1 MLLQRLVELTERP
14 SFAHTPTLYARVPVR
29 YVIELK
35 PDGTLETP
43 YLTDTAD
50 PTDRSTRRGQPRLM
64 PQLQRSSGIKP
75 LLLGDKA
82 DYVLGYSTAD
92 GKVDRAHSC
101 HEAFLSLVDRC
112 AEATEEPIVLAVQ
125 RFLARDPLAQLQLDE
140 SFDPSAMITFR
151 IGTEFPCELLS
162 VQRFWAQANDPG
174 QRGAQQMQCLVC
186 GSERPVLDRL
196 QLKIKGVPGGQTS
209 GTSIISANADAFESY
224 GLSAS
229 LIAPTCADC
238 GERFTKAANHLL
250 SHEESRVVVGGAAF
264 VFWTREDVQFNLLS
278 FVREPATL
286 EVHNLLEALR
296 TGKRYD
302 VDDSPFYATALSGSG
317 GRTVVRDWLDTTVG
331 EVRKSLARWF
341 SAQEIVGRGGE
352 DPRFYG
358 LFPLAAATV
367 RDARDLAPP
376 TSRSLLHAA
385 LSGTPVPRS
394 LLQQALA
401 RNQAE
406 QRVTQPRAAL
416 LKLVLCTQG
425 SIAEGTMI
433 QLNQDHP
440 NPAYQ
445 CGRLL
450 AVLESAQR
458 AAIPGINATIV
469 DRFFGSAATSPK
481 TVISRLVLGARP
493 HLAKLRR
500 DRPPAYFAL
509 ETRIEEI
516 LGRIGAFPSVLDIEG
531 QGLFALGFYHQ
542 RAFDR
547 GRAREAGERR
557 RAGQT
562 VSAEEAAAADIEDA
576 TIEGEGN

>member
-14 SFAHTPTLYARVPVR
+14 AFDHTPTLYARVPVR
-29 YVIELK
+29 YIVELK
-35 PDGTLETP
+35 SDGSLATP
-43 YLTDTAD
+43 HLTDTAD
-50 PTDRSTRRGQPRLM
+50 PSDRAMRRGQPRLM
-64 PQLQRSSGIKP
+64 PQVQRSSGVKP
-75 LLLGDKA
+75 LLLCDKA
-82 DYVLGYSTAD
+82 DYLLGWAAE
-92 GKVDRAHSC
+92 GKAERAQAC
-101 HEAFLSLVDRC
+101 HEAFLDLIARC
-112 AEATEEPIVLAVQ
+112 AEATEEPSVVAVQ
-125 RFLARDPLAQLQLDE
+125 RFLASDPLGQLQMAE

-151 IGTEFPCELLS
+151 VGTEFPSSLTS
-162 VQRFWAQANDPG
+162 VQRFWAEANDPET
-174 QRGAQQMQCLVC
+174 RGGPQMQCLVC

-209 GTSIISANADAFESY
+209 GTSIISANAEAFESY

-250 SHEESRVVVGGAAF
+250 SHEESRVVIGGAAF
-264 VFWTREDVQFNLLS
+264 VFWTREDVPFDL
-278 FVREPATL
+278 FRFIREPSIAD
-286 EVHNLLEALR
+286 VRQLLEALR
-296 TGKRYD
+296 TGRRTD
-302 VDDSPFYATALSGSG
+302 IDDSPFYATALSGSG
-317 GRTVVRDWLDTTVG
+317 GRTVVRDWMDTTVG
-331 EVRKSLARWF
+331 AVRASLARWF

-352 DPRFYG
+352 PPTFYG

-385 LSGTPVPRS
+385 LSGGPVPRS

-416 LKLVLCTQG
+416 IKLALSTNGVLL
-425 SIAEGTMI
+425 EGAMI

-440 NPAYQ
+440 SAAYQ

-450 AVLESAQR
+450 AVLESTQR

-469 DRFFGSAATSPK
+469 DRFFGSAASSPR
-481 TVISRLVLGARP
+481 TVMSRLVLGSRP

-500 DRPPAYFAL
+500 DRPPAYIAL

-516 LGRIGAFPSVLDIEG
+516 LGHLGAFPSVLDLEG

-542 RAFDR
+542 RASDR
-547 GRAREAGERR
+547 AGARDAAQRR
-557 RAGQT
+557 RLGQA
-562 VSAEEAAAADIEDA
+562 VSEEEAAVAEIEEAAIANE
-576 TIEGEGN
+576 EK